1 MSQSF
6 FMSNMS
12 PQDASLNRGAWKK
25 LESHTRK
32 MAKKYKKIHV
42 ISGPVFINANK
53 KYIGKS
59 RVGVPEA
66 YFKILYAPEQ
76 NRVKAREEVT

>member
-1 MSQSF
+1 MAPAADMTWSSKAMSQSF

-32 MAKKYKKIHV
+32 MAKKYNKRESKV
-42 ISGPVFINANK
+42 LISIDKSFI
-53 KYIGKS
+53 
-59 RVGVPEA
+59 
-66 YFKILYAPEQ
+66 FK
-76 NRVKAREEVT
+76 